1 MNKIS
6 TIGTT
11 LIALLSCKT
20 KPQKR
25 VEIKNL
31 TALKIAKKGWY

>member
-6 TIGTT
+6 TIETI

-31 TALKIAKKGWY
+31 TALKIAEKDWY